1 MSEAIDAVLNAVSAP
16 IFLCQQDQIL
26 FANRAAAALLGSTQT
41 DVAGLPLEA
50 VFATATDSLSGV
62 VALNTPA
69 GKLPVTLANET
80 IEYAGTQVRL
90 VTAVRRE
97 PLENTL
103 PSSPEL
109 FEAIFEST
117 VVGIAIMD
125 ERGNYVRVNRTY
137 AEIYGYAPEEMIG
150 RHVFLVFQPEFHAR
164 VQETH
169 DRFIRGEGTG
179 VRSDWTVV
187 RKDGQKLEIS
197 AFNNRLVTETGE
209 RFRIVAVIDITEQ
222 ERFREALELSEQRLN
237 SILNSMRDAVWSLWA
252 DTQQFYYVNP
262 AIEFLTGYTVE
273 EAMTQKG
280 LLLEIVHP
288 EDRVHYRE
296 QMNIALSGKQI
307 DIDHRIVRRDG
318 AVRWVHQRF
327 WAVRSPDGDRIGGLM
342 SDITDRRLA
351 VEQAMQLKL
360 ESERVR
366 LLSSFI
372 RDASHE
378 FRTPLAIISTRLE
391 LMERNPDPLRRPEYI
406 GGIREQTRRILSLVD
421 SLITITRLD
430 ELTDISLKPVDLGD
444 FLAQLHETLEA
455 IALEKKITLVFGVP
469 ATPLF
474 ILAEQHELLRALRVI
489 FENAVSFT
497 PEGGQIELRCVV
509 PSEDEIALEVVD
521 NGIGISPADQER
533 IFERFYRVDRAH
545 STEGFGLGL
554 PIARRITEL
563 HHGRIEVESVL
574 GQGSRF
580 RLVFPAFR
588 PA

>member
-26 FANRAAAALLGSTQT
+26 FANRAAAALLGFSQAET
-41 DVAGLPLEA
+41 VGLPLEA

-62 VALNTPA
+62 AALNTPA

-90 VTAVRRE
+90 VTALRRE
-97 PLENTL
+97 QAENAL
-103 PSSPEL
+103 PSSDLL

-197 AFNNRLVTETGE
+197 AFNNRLITASGE

-222 ERFREALELSEQRLN
+222 KRTQQALEVSEQRLN

-252 DTQQFYYVNP
+252 NTHQLYYVNP
-262 AIEFLTGYTVE
+262 AIEILTGYTVE
-273 EAMTQKG
+273 EAMTQNG

-288 EDRVHYRE
+288 EDRAHYLE
-296 QMNIALSGKQI
+296 QMHSVLSGNRI
-307 DIDHRIVRRDG
+307 DIDHRIIRRDG
-318 AVRWVHQRF
+318 VVRWVHQRF

-351 VEQAMQLKL
+351 VEQALQLKL
-360 ESERVR
+360 EAERVR

-378 FRTPLAIISTRLE
+378 FRTPLAIINTRLE
-391 LMERNPDPLRRPEYI
+391 LMERNPDPQQRPEYI
-406 GGIREQTRRILSLVD
+406 KGIREQTQRILKLVD
-421 SLITITRLD
+421 SLITISRLD
-430 ELTDISLKPVDLGD
+430 ELRELVLEPLDLGQLLTTQREPLEQ
-444 FLAQLHETLEA
+444 LAQHKA
-455 IALEKKITLVFGVP
+455 IAVKVEAAPDEMVVQGEL
-469 ATPLF
+469 
-474 ILAEQHELLRALRVI
+474 HELLKALQMI